1 MRFVGPFSLAVRF
14 EITIMLGRSVRC
26 SSLNPSSGWVL
37 VQVAETKN
45 QDSYQL
51 FEGVSDSD
59 LVDGAGQVILEFLES
74 NFGDMN
80 QMEILDV
87 RDLMSALG
95 SARLPAGEDVHMEE
109 MEAVLARALRLLDAG
124 YYRSLLV
131 EERERVGRI
140 NYRLEAM
147 MRFKERILKDDTY
160 WTGLGSSHPTL

>member
-1 MRFVGPFSLAVRF
+1 M
-14 EITIMLGRSVRC
+14 
-26 SSLNPSSGWVL
+26 
-37 VQVAETKN
+37 QVAQTDD

-74 NFGDMN
+74 NFGDMD
-80 QMEILDV
+80 QMGILDV

-95 SARLPAGEDVHMEE
+95 SARLPAREE
-109 MEAVLARALRLLDAG
+109 VRLEVVEAVLVRALRLLKAG
-124 YYRSLLV
+124 YYRSLLL

-147 MRFKERILKDDTY
+147 MRFKERILKA
-160 WTGLGSSHPTL
+160 

>member
-1 MRFVGPFSLAVRF
+1 
-14 EITIMLGRSVRC
+14 
-26 SSLNPSSGWVL
+26 

-45 QDSYQL
+45 QDSYPL
-51 FEGVSDSD
+51 FEEVSDSD

-95 SARLPAGEDVHMEE
+95 SARLPAEEGVHMEE
-109 MEAVLARALRLLDAG
+109 VEAVLVRALRLLGAG

-147 MRFKERILKDDTY
+147 MRFKERILKDDTD
-160 WTGLGSSHPTL
+160 WTGLGPNHPTL